1 MCKDGIFRSKENLSE
16 GLGTNAF
23 STLYCIN
30 DESVVKRKT
39 TVIRESLPQGTQ
51 KHYLSKS
58 LREDTMNIM
67 SSKHSHA
74 TVNPHMIQVLERCS
88 KFHTKSM
95 LEMTH
100 FLRVQD
106 ISTVLET
113 TQQL

>member
-1 MCKDGIFRSKENLSE
+1 MCKDGIFRSKDDVGK

-23 STLYCIN
+23 PTLHRIN

-58 LREDTMNIM
+58 CRKGTMNIM
-67 SSKHSHA
+67 SEPPNA
-74 TVNPHMIQVLERCS
+74 TIGPHISQVFERCS